1 MSPARRIGVQAPSTR
16 DQILVAAE
24 AVFAE
29 KSFAA
34 ARLEDVAERVGIRRA
49 SMVYYFRDKQQLYDA
64 VLTAVFGGLLAR
76 LHDAVNA
83 AGAIGERIEAAV
95 TAWVNYV
102 GERPTIARLLLREV
116 SDATAARQPA
126 VVAHARPILVAMEAL
141 IREGQKKGLL
151 QPLDPIHLASTIAGA
166 TVFFVAATPL
176 LGADWPHDPL
186 SQEQFAAH
194 RMEVLRITRRLL
206 GLHGPRPT
214 RRGRRRVSVR
224 KARGP
229 ERVAR

>member
-1 MSPARRIGVQAPSTR
+1 MTR
-16 DQILVAAE
+16 DQILLAAE

-29 KSFAA
+29 KGFAG

-64 VLTAVFGGLLAR
+64 VLSAVFGALLGR

-83 AGAIGERIEAAV
+83 AGSIAERIEAAV

-102 GERPTIARLLLREV
+102 GERPTMARLLLREV
-116 SDATAARQPA
+116 SDASAARQPA
-126 VVAHARPILVAMEAL
+126 VVEHARPILATMEAL

-186 SQEQFAAH
+186 SREQFAAH
-194 RMEVLRITRRLL
+194 RTEVLRITRRLL
-206 GLHGPRPT
+206 GLHGPRPAP
-214 RRGRRRVSVR
+214 RGRRRRLAR
-224 KARGP
+224 KTGGL
-229 ERVAR
+229 E

>member
-1 MSPARRIGVQAPSTR
+1 MTR
-16 DQILVAAE
+16 DQILLAAE

-29 KSFAA
+29 KGFAA

-64 VLTAVFGGLLAR
+64 VLSAVFGALLGR
-76 LHDAVNA
+76 LHDAANA
-83 AGAIGERIEAAV
+83 AGSIAERIEAAV

-102 GERPTIARLLLREV
+102 GERPTMARLLLREV
-116 SDATAARQPA
+116 SDASAARQPA
-126 VVAHARPILVAMEAL
+126 VVEHARPILATMEAL

-186 SQEQFAAH
+186 SREQFTAH
-194 RMEVLRITRRLL
+194 RTEVLRITRRLL
-206 GLHGPRPT
+206 GLHGPRPAP
-214 RRGRRRVSVR
+214 RGRSRRLAHKTGGR
-224 KARGP
+224 
-229 ERVAR
+229 E